1 MIGWSQYHIL
11 PSISGAQEFGLYLH
25 YRHPLSVLTILV
37 IQLLTQVKLTL
48 RDIFAGSGNTRY
60 VAMSGTSAQYN
71 TNNISGT
78 FTFTQQTN
86 IRTAPSTSASIVG
99 VYYPGDSVIYNAQ
112 ITADG
117 YTWLQY
123 ISGSGTLRYAVM

>member
-1 MIGWSQYHIL
+1 M
-11 PSISGAQEFGLYLH
+11 
-25 YRHPLSVLTILV
+25 

-86 IRTAPSTSASIVG
+86 IRTAPSTSIVG

>member
-1 MIGWSQYHIL
+1 MYLALIHLLRTQT
-11 PSISGAQEFGLYLH
+11 FGLYLH

>member
-1 MIGWSQYHIL
+1 
-11 PSISGAQEFGLYLH
+11 
-25 YRHPLSVLTILV
+25 
-37 IQLLTQVKLTL
+37 
-48 RDIFAGSGNTRY
+48 
-60 VAMSGTSAQYN
+60 MSGTSAQYN

-86 IRTAPSTSASIVG
+86 IRTAPSTSIVG

-117 YTWLQY
+117 YNTFLALAPSAMQ
-123 ISGSGTLRYAVM
+123 

>member
-1 MIGWSQYHIL
+1 MRNVSGTYTFTENTNIRTAPSLSAPVVGTYYPGDSVTYTGQVNAERYIWLQY
-11 PSISGAQEFGLYLH
+11 
-25 YRHPLSVLTILV
+25 LS
-37 IQLLTQVKLTL
+37 
-48 RDIFAGSGNTRY
+48 GSGNTRY
-60 VAMSGTSAQYN
+60 VATSGTSAQYN

-117 YTWLQY
+117 YNTFLALAPSAMQ
-123 ISGSGTLRYAVM
+123 